1 MIARIRILLN
11 TLFNRR
17 RFERELDDELAFHL
31 DCRIEQLQRDGLDAV
46 EARRRARIELGM
58 RELYTDGVR
67 RARGLEPFDRLLM
80 ATRHAWRGLSRSPGF
95 LITAVLVLAVP
106 LAAGVVMYG
115 LFAAYALNT
124 PPLERVERWVYAEGR
139 DADGRLISNFHTVEA
154 AALLAD
160 PPPALEGLYSH
171 RGATLPL
178 HGLRPAKGMGAAV
191 SDNFFRLTGV
201 PARMGRLWLGDD
213 DQRDADSVI
222 LTERGWRKLFD
233 GAPDVVGRSLQI
245 GGRSFSVIGVTD
257 RGFSGIMPI
266 ATLYYLRAGDYATLH
281 AEDDPNLLDVEVGG
295 FARNDA
301 NVEAASAALA
311 ARAAALTVTRDPDLQ
326 LVRIDVQ
333 PREGVLREADRQ
345 EMLLAGLP
353 VALAVLLMMAVA
365 AANLAN
371 LLLARYAARRHDLAL
386 RAALGAGRLRL
397 FFHLLGESLLLALVA
412 GLLAVLLA
420 ALLMQPIH
428 HQVFGLLAE
437 MGFDLLEVPFHASS
451 IVFALGLAMFAALLF
466 GGLPAWWMTAPWASR
481 SAGKPDIAALKRG
494 EPRGLRGLLMGVQV
508 ATSVFLM
515 VLAGLIA
522 GNARDAERVGLGF
535 DPQPL
540 VSVRG
545 AIDDGRLAEHL
556 RRQPGVA
563 EVSATSGMPFM
574 RGLPRV
580 AAVRDGRSDVVQLRY
595 VDAHWWAALGVA
607 PRAGRGF
614 SAHEP
619 ADSPIAVVSARAASL
634 LWPEGQPLGRR
645 LQLRAEDGSGNATL
659 DRRVE
664 VVGVAE
670 DLATGW
676 LLGDPLRA
684 VVYLPAVAGSEQAPT
699 LLLRLNDGSP
709 RAIAAV
715 HRACAELAG
724 EVDCSP
730 MRLSDAVRL
739 QQVPFAVARWLA
751 TSIAWVALAISCVG
765 LYGLIGYAVVQQ
777 RRALGVRLALGAQRR
792 DVVRH
797 VMRGAVR
804 PILIGVLVGLPIAF
818 ALARAIA
825 SVTDRLRTFDVQA
838 FITDPLLLVAIAL
851 LAAWLPARRS
861 ATIPPSESL
870 RSEA

>member
-1 MIARIRILLN
+1 MIARLRALLN
-11 TLFNRR
+11 ALFHRR
-17 RFERELDDELAFHL
+17 RYERELDDELAFHL
-31 DCRIEQLQRDGLDAV
+31 DCRSAQLQAEGLDAA
-46 EARRRARIELGM
+46 EARRRARVELGM
-58 RELYTDGVR
+58 RELHADAAR
-67 RARGLEPFDRLLM
+67 RARGLAPFDRLLM
-80 ATRHAWRGLSRSPGF
+80 ATRHAWRGLSHSPGF
-95 LITAVLVLAVP
+95 ALTAVSVLAVP
-106 LAAGVVMYG
+106 LAAGVILYA
-115 LFAAYALNT
+115 LFAAYALHT
-124 PPLERVERWVYAEGR
+124 PPLERVERWVYAEGH
-139 DADGRLISNFHTVEA
+139 DATGRLISNFHSDEA

-201 PARMGRLWLGDD
+201 PPRLGRLWLGDD
-213 DQRDADSVI
+213 DPRDADTVV
-222 LTERGWRKLFD
+222 LTERGWHKLFD

-245 GGRSFSVIGVTD
+245 GGRSFAVIGVTGRD
-257 RGFSGIMPI
+257 YSGIMPI
-266 ATLYYLRAGDYATLH
+266 ATLYYLRAEDYASLH

-295 FARNDA
+295 FVRSDGS
-301 NVEAASAALA
+301 VEAASSALA

-326 LVRIDVQ
+326 LVRIGVV
-333 PREGVLREADRQ
+333 PREGVLRAADRE

-371 LLLARYAARRHDLAL
+371 LLLARHAARRHDLAV

-397 FFHLLGESLLLALVA
+397 FAHLLGESLLLALIA
-412 GLLAVLLA
+412 GLLALLLA
-420 ALLMQPIH
+420 ALLMPPIH
-428 HQVFGLLAE
+428 NQVFGLLAE
-437 MGFDLLEVPFHASS
+437 MGYDLLQVRLDASS
-451 IVFALGLAMFAALLF
+451 LLFALGLALFAALLF
-466 GGLPAWWMTAPWASR
+466 GGLPAWWMTAPWAGR
-481 SAGKPDIAALKRG
+481 RAGKPDAAALKRG

-508 ATSVFLM
+508 AASVFLI

-522 GNARDAERVGLGF
+522 GNARDAERVALGF
-535 DPQPL
+535 DPRPL

-545 AIDDGRLAEHL
+545 AVDGGRLAEHL
-556 RRQPGVA
+556 RRQPGVLA
-563 EVSATSGMPFM
+563 VSATSAMPFM

-595 VDAHWWAALGVA
+595 VDAHWWSALGVA

-619 ADSPIAVVSARAASL
+619 ADAPIAVVSARAASL
-634 LWPEGQPLGRR
+634 LWPEGQPLGRS
-645 LQLRAEDGSGNATL
+645 LQLRVDDDSGTPLL

-664 VVGVAE
+664 VVGVAD

-676 LLGDPLRA
+676 LFGDPLRA
-684 VVYLPAVAGSEQAPT
+684 VVYLPATAGSEQAPT
-699 LLLRLNDGSP
+699 LLLRLRDASP
-709 RAIAAV
+709 QAVAAV

-724 EVDCSP
+724 EVDCNP
-730 MRLSDAVRL
+730 LRLSDAVRI
-739 QQVPFAVARWLA
+739 QQAPFAVARWLA
-751 TSIAWVALAISCVG
+751 TAIAWVALAISCVG
-765 LYGLIGYAVVQQ
+765 LYGLVGYAVVQQ

-792 DVVRH
+792 DVIRH

-804 PILIGVLVGLPIAF
+804 PIIVGVLVGLPLALL
-818 ALARAIA
+818 LARVIA
-825 SVTDRLRTFDVQA
+825 SLTDRLRTVDLQA
-838 FITDPLLLVAIAL
+838 FVVDPLLLVAIAL

-870 RSEA
+870 RAEG